1 MTTKAFEEIWT
12 EEWEKMRTPVALL
25 TRQSPT
31 GSHPEDMH
39 AAVSA
44 PAALPLS
51 GSVRSGSH
59 GSPRKR
65 YCPTHT
71 LIRFSWRRYI
81 SVSGQPGV
89 C

>member
-1 MTTKAFEEIWT
+1 MTTKAFEEIWMK
-12 EEWEKMRTPVALL
+12 EWEDTRTAVALL
-25 TRQSPT
+25 ARQSPT
-31 GSHPEDMH
+31 GSHPEGMH

-44 PAALPLS
+44 LAALPLS

-65 YCPTHT
+65 YCPTRT
-71 LIRFSWRRYI
+71 LIRFSWRRYN
-81 SVSGQPGV
+81 SVSWQPGV